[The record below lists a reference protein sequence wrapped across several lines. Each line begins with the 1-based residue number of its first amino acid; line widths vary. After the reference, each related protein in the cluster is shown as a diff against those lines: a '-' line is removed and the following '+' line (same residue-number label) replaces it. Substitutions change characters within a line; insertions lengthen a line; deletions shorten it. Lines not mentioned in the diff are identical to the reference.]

1 MTLKLFN
8 SFGNKLEEFKPLKK
22 GKVSLYTCGP
32 TVYNY
37 AHVGN
42 FRAYAWEDIL
52 RRYLEYKG
60 FEVKHVMN
68 FTDVD
73 DKTIKGSSL
82 EKIPLSLYTEKYKKA
97 FLDDIKAINI
107 LPASV
112 YTPATEYIK
121 EMVDLILVLLKKGVA
136 YRGEDGC
143 IYFSIKKFPAYG
155 KLAGI
160 DVKKLKEGARVKQDE
175 YEKEGVGDFA
185 LWKAWDENDGAVF
198 WETPLGKGRPGWH
211 IECSAMSMK
220 QFGPTI
226 DIHTGGI
233 DNKFPHHENEI
244 AQSEAATG
252 KKFVNYWMH
261 CAHLMVNNQKMSK
274 SLRNFYT
281 LRDVLNKG
289 CDASAVRY
297 VLINSS
303 YRQPINF
310 TFESVEDAK
319 KTLAGLN
326 NFVERLRSIK
336 QDLKTDSIDGIV
348 ALAKDG
354 FDSSM
359 DNDLNVPEAVK
370 HIFDFVRKVNKLI
383 DENAVGKNSAS
394 QAIGFLKKVNSVLAV
409 IDFSEKFFELTDEQ
423 RAKIVL
429 RNTARK
435 NKDWKKSDQLRDE
448 LKKDGIELKD
458 NKDGSTTVNDSLVV

>member
-1 MTLKLFN
+1 
-8 SFGNKLEEFKPLKK
+8 
-22 GKVSLYTCGP
+22 
-32 TVYNY
+32 
-37 AHVGN
+37 
-42 FRAYAWEDIL
+42 
-52 RRYLEYKG
+52 
-60 FEVKHVMN
+60 
-68 FTDVD
+68 
-73 DKTIKGSSL
+73 
-82 EKIPLSLYTEKYKKA
+82 
-97 FLDDIKAINI
+97 
-107 LPASV
+107 
-112 YTPATEYIK
+112 
-121 EMVDLILVLLKKGVA
+121 MVDLILVLLKKGVA